1 MWNKTYKTIII
12 EEIWTSHLRSPFV
25 CKKLRMYLELKLN
38 YIIRMLPSKPMLI
51 DTEEDDQILISQLES
66 VILSMLDGTKTEEM
80 VQNDILSELQ
90 ITSEKE
96 KKTVIDNIS
105 NIVDHFSP
113 YIDIREKPSKRSAFV
128 YGDLSQEIPYELS
141 IELTDRCLLECK
153 HCYKEAGNYGHKFIN
168 TERLIDFLR
177 KVKNKV
183 HTIQLTGGE
192 AMMHPEFEIILNYCK
207 NNFNEVVVSTTGLL
221 INRDNVDCFKGT
233 RVYIS
238 LYSFDPLEN
247 EEYVGKDVL
256 EKILSA
262 IKLLKRK
269 EIHVCINTIVSNR
282 NVENLSQF
290 INKCEELQ
298 VDGVGLGKNTLVG
311 RAKNLNYDEHCSDN
325 CELCVRKIEESF
337 MSDKMYLST
346 FISDTLPNELRCGCY
361 KWIINEEE
369 NIMPCA
375 FFPKDFSL
383 GNISDP
389 IESILNQEK
398 YNEMIEKLIKWAKEL
413 KLTGESITDVCEALY
428 LVDEM

>member
-1 MWNKTYKTIII
+1 
-12 EEIWTSHLRSPFV
+12 
-25 CKKLRMYLELKLN
+25 
-38 YIIRMLPSKPMLI
+38 MLI

-183 HTIQLTGGE
+183 H
-192 AMMHPEFEIILNYCK
+192 
-207 NNFNEVVVSTTGLL
+207 
-221 INRDNVDCFKGT
+221 
-233 RVYIS
+233 
-238 LYSFDPLEN
+238 
-247 EEYVGKDVL
+247 
-256 EKILSA
+256 
-262 IKLLKRK
+262 
-269 EIHVCINTIVSNR
+269 R

-298 VDGVGLGKNTLVG
+298 GDGVGLGKNTLVG

-346 FISDTLPNELRCGCY
+346 FISDTLPNELRCGYY

>member
-1 MWNKTYKTIII
+1 
-12 EEIWTSHLRSPFV
+12 
-25 CKKLRMYLELKLN
+25 
-38 YIIRMLPSKPMLI
+38 MLI

-183 HTIQLTGGE
+183 H
-192 AMMHPEFEIILNYCK
+192 
-207 NNFNEVVVSTTGLL
+207 
-221 INRDNVDCFKGT
+221 
-233 RVYIS
+233 
-238 LYSFDPLEN
+238 
-247 EEYVGKDVL
+247 
-256 EKILSA
+256 
-262 IKLLKRK
+262 
-269 EIHVCINTIVSNR
+269 
-282 NVENLSQF
+282 
-290 INKCEELQ
+290 
-298 VDGVGLGKNTLVG
+298 
-311 RAKNLNYDEHCSDN
+311 
-325 CELCVRKIEESF
+325 
-337 MSDKMYLST
+337 
-346 FISDTLPNELRCGCY
+346 
-361 KWIINEEE
+361 
-369 NIMPCA
+369 
-375 FFPKDFSL
+375 
-383 GNISDP
+383 P